1 MTLQYSYKAEWHI
14 IGGKRNYYR
23 SGWEANYAYYLE
35 WLKQKKQIVDWEH
48 EPDTFW
54 FILIK
59 RGVRSYLPDFKVT
72 NVDSSIE
79 YHEVKGRMDS
89 KSATKIKRMKK
100 YHPKIKLVVIDSSA
114 YRSIEKTMKPIIKEW
129 S

>member
-1 MTLQYSYKAEWHI
+1 MIKTTFKSAWHI

-23 SGWEANYAYYLE
+23 SSWEANYAYYLE

-48 EPDTFW
+48 ETDTFW

-59 RGVRSYLPDFKVT
+59 RGVRSYLPDFKIT
-72 NVDSSIE
+72 NTDGSIE
-79 YHEVKGRMDS
+79 YHEVKGRMDA
-89 KSATKIKRMKK
+89 KSATKIKRMAK
-100 YHPKIKLVVIDSSA
+100 YYPKIKLEVIDSKA
-114 YRSIEKTMKPIIKEW
+114 YRSIEKTMKSIIKEW

>member
-1 MTLQYSYKAEWHI
+1 MIKTTFKSAWHI

-72 NVDSSIE
+72 NVDGGIE
-79 YHEVKGRMDS
+79 YHEVKGRMDA

-114 YRSIEKTMKPIIKEW
+114 YRSIEKNMKPIIKEW